1 MALLEINR
9 NPSRRDLAWFG
20 AVLLLFFVV
29 IGGGRRPRAD
39 SEVARNICGA
49 PGPSSRSLYYAV
61 PGLRRPMFVG
71 WMYAAYPMGF
81 VVSHLLLGLV
91 YFGVVTPIGLLMRAV
106 GHDPMARRFDRSA
119 PTYWVAREQ
128 APDVKRYF
136 RQF

>member
-29 IGGGRRPRAD
+29 IGGVIGRAFHSDDARRALWAAGTALAM
-39 SEVARNICGA
+39 V
-49 PGPSSRSLYYAV
+49 YYAV
-61 PGLRRPMFVG
+61 PALRRPMFVG
-71 WMYAAYPMGF
+71 WMYAAYPIGL

-91 YFGVVTPIGLLMRAV
+91 YFGVVTPIGLLMRVV
-106 GHDPMARRFDRSA
+106 GHDPMTRRFDRSA
-119 PTYWVAREQ
+119 PTYWIARRRDS
-128 APDVKRYF
+128 DVKRYF

>member
-20 AVLLLFFVV
+20 AILFVFFIV
-29 IGGGRRPRAD
+29 IGGVIGRALGSD
-39 SEVARNICGA
+39 VTRNVLWGA
-49 PGPSSRSLYYAV
+49 GALLGLAYYAV

-71 WMYAAYPMGF
+71 WMYAAYPLGF
-81 VVSHLLLGLV
+81 VVSHVLLGLV

-106 GHDPMARRFDRSA
+106 GHDPMTRRLDRSA
-119 PTYWVAREQ
+119 PTYWVEREQ
-128 APDVKRYF
+128 VSDVKRYF

>member
-20 AVLLLFFVV
+20 AVLLLFFAV
-29 IGGGRRPRAD
+29 IGGVVGRALASD
-39 SEVARNICGA
+39 VARNVLWGA
-49 PGPSSRSLYYAV
+49 GAGLALVYYAV
-61 PGLRRPMFVG
+61 PALRRPMFVG
-71 WMYAAYPMGF
+71 WMYAAYPLGF
-81 VVSHLLLGLV
+81 IVSHLLLGLV

-119 PTYWVAREQ
+119 PTYWIAREQ
-128 APDVKRYF
+128 APDVRRYF

>member
-20 AVLLLFFVV
+20 VVLLLFFAV
-29 IGGGRRPRAD
+29 IGGVLGRALHSD
-39 SEVARNICGA
+39 AVRNVMWGA
-49 PGPSSRSLYYAV
+49 GTVLAVVYYAV

-91 YFGVVTPIGLLMRAV
+91 YFGVVTPIGLLVRAV
-106 GHDPMARRFDRSA
+106 RHDPMARRFDRSA
-119 PTYWVAREQ
+119 QTYWIAREQ
-128 APDVKRYF
+128 NQDVRRYF

>member
-20 AVLLLFFVV
+20 VVLMLFLAVVGAM
-29 IGGGRRPRAD
+29 IGRALHSD
-39 SEVARNICGA
+39 VARNVLWGA
-49 PGPSSRSLYYAV
+49 GIVFAIAYYAV
-61 PGLRRPMFVG
+61 PPLRRPMFVG
-71 WMYAAYPMGF
+71 WMYAAYPIGWG
-81 VVSHLLLGLV
+81 VSHVLLGLV

-119 PTYWVAREQ
+119 PTYWIARK
-128 APDVKRYF
+128 PVTDVKRYF

>member
-1 MALLEINR
+1 MALLEINK

-20 AVLLLFFVV
+20 TVLLLFFAV
-29 IGGGRRPRAD
+29 IGAIAGRTLS
-39 SEVARNICGA
+39 SEVARNILWGA
-49 PGPSSRSLYYAV
+49 GVVLALAYYAV

-81 VVSHLLLGLV
+81 IVSHLLLGLV
-91 YFGVVTPIGLLMRAV
+91 YFGVVTPIGLVMRAV
-106 GHDPMARRFDRSA
+106 GHDPMARRFDRAAS
-119 PTYWVAREQ
+119 TYWVAREQ

>member
-20 AVLLLFFVV
+20 AVLLLFFAV
-29 IGGGRRPRAD
+29 IGAIAGRTLS
-39 SEVARNICGA
+39 SEVARNILWGA
-49 PGPSSRSLYYAV
+49 GVVLALAYYAV

-81 VVSHLLLGLV
+81 IVSHLLLGLV
-91 YFGVVTPIGLLMRAV
+91 YFGVVTPIGLLMRAA

-119 PTYWVAREQ
+119 PTYWIAREQ

>member
-1 MALLEINR
+1 VALLEINR

-29 IGGGRRPRAD
+29 VGGIIGRALHSD
-39 SEVARNICGA
+39 VARNALWGA
-49 PGPSSRSLYYAV
+49 GSGLALVYYLV
-61 PGLRRPMFVG
+61 PPLRRPVFVG
-71 WMYAAYPMGF
+71 WMYAAYPIGF
-81 VVSHLLLGLV
+81 VVSHVLLGLV

-119 PTYWVAREQ
+119 PTYWIARER
-128 APDVKRYF
+128 AADVTRYF

>member
-1 MALLEINR
+1 MALIEINR
-9 NPSRRDLAWFG
+9 TPSRRDLAWFG

-29 IGGGRRPRAD
+29 IGGLLGRALD
-39 SEVARNICGA
+39 SDVARNVLWGTGIVLA
-49 PGPSSRSLYYAV
+49 LLYYLV
-61 PGLRRPMFVG
+61 PPLRRPMFVG

-81 VVSHLLLGLV
+81 VVSHVLLGLV

-119 PTYWVAREQ
+119 PTYWIARE
-128 APDVKRYF
+128 PGRDVKRYF

>member
-20 AVLLLFFVV
+20 VVLWLFFIV
-29 IGGGRRPRAD
+29 IGGVLGRALASD
-39 SEVARNICGA
+39 VTRNALWGA
-49 PGPSSRSLYYAV
+49 GAALALVYYAV

-71 WMYAAYPMGF
+71 WMYAAYPIGL
-81 VVSHLLLGLV
+81 VVSHVLLGLI
-91 YFGVVTPIGLLMRAV
+91 YFGVVTPIGLLMRAL

-119 PTYWVAREQ
+119 RTYWIEREQ
-128 APDVKRYF
+128 VSDVRKYF

>member
-20 AVLLLFFVV
+20 VVLWLFFIV
-29 IGGGRRPRAD
+29 IGGVLGRALASD
-39 SEVARNICGA
+39 VTRNALWAAGA
-49 PGPSSRSLYYAV
+49 ALALVYYAV

-71 WMYAAYPMGF
+71 WMYAAYPIGL
-81 VVSHLLLGLV
+81 VVSHVLLGLI
-91 YFGVVTPIGLLMRAV
+91 YFGVVTPIGLLMRAL

-119 PTYWVAREQ
+119 RTYWIEREQ
-128 APDVKRYF
+128 VSDLRKYF